1 MEKRIDGEKIYNGK
15 ILTLSRDEIE
25 TEDGK
30 RAFREVVHH
39 NGGAAIV
46 ACREGKILLERQF
59 RYPYGK
65 EIFEIPAGKRE
76 GDEEFIHTARRELE
90 EETGLIP
97 LNLKELFRLYPSPG
111 YTDEIIAVFYADRFQ
126 KGTVCLDETENLTSF
141 WVGLDEAYA
150 MIKEGR
156 IRDGKTVAGI
166 LYLKAE
172 GIDG

>member
-59 RYPYGK
+59 RYPYGE

-76 GDEEFIHTARRELE
+76 GGEEFIRTARRELE

-141 WVGLDEAYA
+141 WIGLDEAYA